1 MAFTEY
7 TNPERLNINSWLK
20 GPEVESDEQVV
31 ANTSLKS
38 EVIKGCS
45 EIRQSNSNDGCTT
58 VNGLISTELY
68 TSNSWII

>member
-7 TNPERLNINSWLK
+7 TNPEKLNRNSWLK
-20 GPEVESDEQVV
+20 GPGVESDEQVV

-38 EVIKGCS
+38 EVNKECS
-45 EIRQSNSNDGCTT
+45 ENRQSNSNDGWKI